1 MIEGIRVAQRA
12 PVRVLLVEDNPG
24 DARLV
29 EILLSET
36 RQEFDV
42 KHVGTLG
49 EALDELDRPPF
60 EVVLLDL
67 SLPDSAGLQTVERMR
82 RAAPQLPL
90 VVLSGRDDEEVALQ
104 ALQSGA
110 EDYLVKG
117 HGDGDLISRSI
128 RYSIE
133 RKNAEDKLARL
144 AQYDPLTNL
153 ANRALFHDRLEHALA
168 RAERHEGMLA
178 LLFLD
183 LDRFKAVNDTLG
195 HVGGDALLKQVGH
208 RVSARM
214 RESDTVAR
222 LGGDEFAII
231 IEDVVEAR
239 DAARVADDLVKIL
252 SEPFIVN
259 EHEIPMHV
267 SIGIA
272 VSPPSKGD
280 RLIKDADAAM
290 YRAKREGGN
299 NHQFYTEEMN
309 VQASERL
316 MLERDLRHALDRDE
330 LLLHY
335 QPQVDLA
342 TGDIVGAEALLR
354 WQHHERGLVSPA
366 DFIPVLEETGLIIPV
381 GEWVLEEA
389 CRQVGAWHDSGFA
402 QIRIAVN
409 LSARQLPRGDLVDAV
424 ERALEESGLDPGCLE
439 LEITESL
446 LVEDSEAGLR
456 AVDLLKKGVAGLSIS
471 IDDFG
476 TGYSSLSR
484 LKALPIERL
493 KIDRSF
499 IDGVTTDS
507 GDSAITAAVISLGHS
522 LRLQVT
528 AEGVETAEQLAFL
541 REQDCDEAQGFY
553 FSRPLPACEFAR
565 LLDGTHQLLGAS
577 GDASGSGR

>member
-1 MIEGIRVAQRA
+1 MTEGVRVAQRA
-12 PVRVLLVEDNPG
+12 SVRVLLVEDNPG

-36 RQEFDV
+36 GQGFDV

-67 SLPDSAGLQTVERMR
+67 SLPDSAGLATVERMR

-117 HGDGDLISRSI
+117 QGDGDLISRSI
-128 RYSIE
+128 RYSIQ

-195 HVGGDALLKQVGH
+195 HVGGDALLKQVGD
-208 RVSARM
+208 RISARM

-231 IEDVVEAR
+231 IEDVVEAQ

-252 SEPFIVN
+252 SEPFVVN
-259 EHEIPMHV
+259 GHEIPMGV

-272 VSPPSKGD
+272 VSPPSKGN
-280 RLIKDADAAM
+280 RLLKDADAAM
-290 YRAKREGGN
+290 YRAKRVGGKA
-299 NHQFYTEEMN
+299 HHFYTEEMN

-316 MLERDLRHALDRDE
+316 MLERDLHYALDRDE
-330 LLLHY
+330 FLLHY

-342 TGDIVGAEALLR
+342 TGDVMGAEALLR
-354 WQHHERGLVSPA
+354 WQQHERGLVSPA
-366 DFIPVLEETGLIIPV
+366 DFIPVLEETGRIVDV

-389 CRQVGAWHDSGFA
+389 CRQASAWQDSGFA
-402 QIRIAVN
+402 PVRVAVN
-409 LSARQLPRGDLVDAV
+409 LSARQLGRGSLVHAV
-424 ERALEESGLDPGCLE
+424 ERALEVSGLDPECLE

-446 LVEDSEAGLR
+446 LVEDSEVGLRSVELLKR
-456 AVDLLKKGVAGLSIS
+456 AVDGLRIS

-476 TGYSSLSR
+476 TGYSSLYR
-484 LKALPIERL
+484 LKTLPIERL
-493 KIDRSF
+493 KIDRTF
-499 IDGVTTDS
+499 IGGVMTDPE
-507 GDSAITAAVISLGHS
+507 DSAITATVISLSHE
-522 LRLQVT
+522 LHLQVT

-541 REQDCDEAQGFY
+541 RERGCDEAQGFY
-553 FSRPLPACEFAR
+553 FSRPLPAHEFVR
-565 LLDGTHQLLGAS
+565 LLDGSRQLLGAH
-577 GDASGSGR
+577 GGASGQGR

>member
-231 IEDVVEAR
+231 IEDVIEAR

-456 AVDLLKKGVAGLSIS
+456 AVDLLKNAVGGLSIS

-507 GDSAITAAVISLGHS
+507 GDSAITAAVISLAHS

-541 REQDCDEAQGFY
+541 RERNCDEAQGFY
-553 FSRPLPACEFAR
+553 FSRPLPAHEFAR
-565 LLDGTHQLLGAS
+565 LLDGTRHLLGAS

>member
-1 MIEGIRVAQRA
+1 MAQRA
-12 PVRVLLVEDNPG
+12 SVRVLLVEDNPG

-36 RQEFDV
+36 GQGFDV

-67 SLPDSAGLQTVERMR
+67 SLPDSAGLDTVERMR

-117 HGDGDLISRSI
+117 QESGDLISRSI

-168 RAERHEGMLA
+168 RAERREGMLA

-195 HVGGDALLKQVGH
+195 HVGGDALLKQVGD
-208 RVSARM
+208 RISARI

-239 DAARVADDLVKIL
+239 DAARVAEDLVKIL

-259 EHEIPMHV
+259 GHEIPMGV

-272 VSPPSKGD
+272 VSPPSKD
-280 RLIKDADAAM
+280 NRLLKDADAAM

-316 MLERDLRHALDRDE
+316 MLERDLRYAMDRDE

-354 WQHHERGLVSPA
+354 WRHHERGLVSPA
-366 DFIPVLEETGLIIPV
+366 DFIPVLEETGHIVSV

-389 CRQVGAWHDSGFA
+389 SRQASVWQDSGFA
-402 QIRIAVN
+402 PVRVAVN
-409 LSARQLPRGDLVDAV
+409 LSARQLGRGGLMHAV
-424 ERALEESGLDPGCLE
+424 GRALEVSGLDPECLE
-439 LEITESL
+439 LEITETL

-456 AVDLLKKGVAGLSIS
+456 SVELLKKAVSGLRIS

-476 TGYSSLSR
+476 TGYSSLYR
-484 LKALPIERL
+484 LKTLPIDRL
-493 KIDRSF
+493 KIDRAF
-499 IDGVTTDS
+499 IGGVMTDPE
-507 GDSAITAAVISLGHS
+507 DSAITATVISLAHE
-522 LRLQVT
+522 LNLQVT
-528 AEGVETAEQLAFL
+528 AEGVETPEQLAFL
-541 REQDCDEAQGFY
+541 RERGCDEAQGFY
-553 FSRPLPACEFAR
+553 FSRPLPAHEFVR
-565 LLDGTHQLLGAS
+565 LLDGSRQLIC
-577 GDASGSGR
+577 DGSGR

>member
-1 MIEGIRVAQRA
+1 MTETVGVAQQA

-36 RQEFDV
+36 GQEFDV

-49 EALDELDRPPF
+49 EALDELDQPF
-60 EVVLLDL
+60 GVVLLDL

-90 VVLSGRDDEEVALQ
+90 VVLSGRDDEEVALK
-104 ALQSGA
+104 ALQGGA

-117 HGDGDLISRSI
+117 QGDGDLISRSI
-128 RYSIE
+128 RYSMQ
-133 RKNAEDKLARL
+133 RKSAEDRLAHL

-168 RAERHEGMLA
+168 RAERHEGMIA

-195 HVGGDALLKQVGH
+195 HVGGDALLQQVAD
-208 RVSARM
+208 RIRARM

-231 IEDVVEAR
+231 IEDVTEAR

-252 SEPFIVN
+252 SESFFVN
-259 EHEIPMHV
+259 EYEIPVRV

-272 VSPPSKGD
+272 VSPPSKGE
-280 RLIKDADAAM
+280 RLLKDADAAM

-316 MLERDLRHALDRDE
+316 MLERDLRYALDRGE
-330 LLLHY
+330 FLLHY
-335 QPQVDLA
+335 QPQVDMA
-342 TGDIVGAEALLR
+342 TGNVVGAEALLR
-354 WQHHERGLVSPA
+354 WHHHERGPVSPA
-366 DFIPVLEETGLIIPV
+366 DFIPVLEETGLIVDI
-381 GEWVLEEA
+381 GEWVLKEA
-389 CRQVGAWHDSGFA
+389 CRQASEWHDSGFA
-402 QIRIAVN
+402 PVRVAVN
-409 LSARQLPRGDLVDAV
+409 LSARQLGRGSLVYAV
-424 ERALEESGLDPGCLE
+424 GRALEESSLDPGHLE

-446 LVEDSEAGLR
+446 LVENSEAGIR
-456 AVDLLKKGVAGLSIS
+456 SVELLKRSVDGLSIS

-476 TGYSSLSR
+476 TGYSSLYR
-484 LKALPIERL
+484 LKTLPIERL

-499 IDGVTTDS
+499 IGGVTTDPE
-507 GDSAITAAVISLGHS
+507 DSAITAAIVSLAHE
-522 LRLQVT
+522 LHLQVT

-541 REQDCDEAQGFY
+541 RERNCDEAQGFY
-553 FSRPLPACEFAR
+553 LSRPLPADEFTG
-565 LLDGTHQLLGAS
+565 LLDGTHHLLGAS
-577 GDASGSGR
+577 GDASGLGR

>member
-1 MIEGIRVAQRA
+1 MTEGVRVEQRA
-12 PVRVLLVEDNPG
+12 SVGVLLVEDNPG

-29 EILLSET
+29 EILLSAT
-36 RQEFDV
+36 GQEFDV

-49 EALDELDRPPF
+49 EALDELDRPPK
-60 EVVLLDL
+60 VVLLDL
-67 SLPDSAGLQTVERMR
+67 SLPDSAGLETVERMR
-82 RAAPQLPL
+82 RAAPQLPI
-90 VVLSGRDDEEVALQ
+90 VVLSGRDDEEVALR

-117 HGDGDLISRSI
+117 QGDGDLISRSI

-133 RKNAEDKLARL
+133 RKSAEDRLAHL

-178 LLFLD
+178 LLFID

-195 HVGGDALLKQVGH
+195 HVGGDALLKQVGN
-208 RVSARM
+208 RISARM

-231 IEDVVEAR
+231 IEDLVEAQ

-252 SEPFIVN
+252 SEPYVVN
-259 EHEIPMHV
+259 GHEIPVGV

-280 RLIKDADAAM
+280 RLLKDADAAM

-299 NHQFYTEEMN
+299 DHHFYTEEMN

-316 MLERDLRHALDRDE
+316 MLERDLHYALDRE
-330 LLLHY
+330 EFLLHY
-335 QPQVDLA
+335 QPQIDLA
-342 TGDIVGAEALLR
+342 TGEIVGAEALLR

-366 DFIPVLEETGLIIPV
+366 DFIPVLEETWHIVAV

-389 CRQVGAWHDSGFA
+389 CRQASSWQDSGFA
-402 QIRIAVN
+402 PIRVAVN
-409 LSARQLPRGDLVDAV
+409 LSARQLGRGRLVYAV
-424 ERALEESGLDPGCLE
+424 ERALQESGLDPECLE
-439 LEITESL
+439 LEITETL

-456 AVDLLKKGVAGLSIS
+456 SMELLKEAVGRLRIS

-476 TGYSSLSR
+476 TGYSSLYR
-484 LKALPIERL
+484 LKTLPIDRL
-493 KIDRSF
+493 KIDRTF
-499 IDGVTTDS
+499 IGGVMTDPE
-507 GDSAITAAVISLGHS
+507 DSAITATVISLAHE
-522 LRLQVT
+522 LHLQVT

-541 REQDCDEAQGFY
+541 RERGCDEAQGFY
-553 FSRPLPACEFAR
+553 FSRPLPAHEFAR
-565 LLDGTHQLLGAS
+565 LLGGARQMLGAS
-577 GDASGSGR
+577 GDAGGQGR

>member
-1 MIEGIRVAQRA
+1 MAQRA
-12 PVRVLLVEDNPG
+12 SVRVLLVEDNPG

-36 RQEFDV
+36 GQEFDV

-49 EALDELDRPPF
+49 EALDELDRPPK
-60 EVVLLDL
+60 VVLLDL
-67 SLPDSAGLQTVERMR
+67 SLPDSAGLETVERMR
-82 RAAPQLPL
+82 RAAPQLPI
-90 VVLSGRDDEEVALQ
+90 VILSGRDDEEVALR

-117 HGDGDLISRSI
+117 QGDGDLISRSI

-133 RKNAEDKLARL
+133 RKSAEDKLAHL

-153 ANRALFHDRLEHALA
+153 ANRALFHDRLEHAVA
-168 RAERHEGMLA
+168 RVERHGGMLA

-195 HVGGDALLKQVGH
+195 HIGGDALLKQVGN
-208 RVSARM
+208 RISARM

-231 IEDVVEAR
+231 IEDLVEAQ

-252 SEPFIVN
+252 SEPYVVSG
-259 EHEIPMHV
+259 HEIPVGV

-280 RLIKDADAAM
+280 RLLKDADAAM

-299 NHQFYTEEMN
+299 DHHFYTEEMN

-316 MLERDLRHALDRDE
+316 MLERDLHYALDRE
-330 LLLHY
+330 EFLLHY
-335 QPQVDLA
+335 QPQIDLA
-342 TGDIVGAEALLR
+342 TGEIVGAEALLR
-354 WQHHERGLVSPA
+354 WQHHGRGLVSPA
-366 DFIPVLEETGLIIPV
+366 DFIPVLEETWHIVAV

-389 CRQVGAWHDSGFA
+389 CRQASSWQDSGFA
-402 QIRIAVN
+402 PIRVAVN
-409 LSARQLPRGDLVDAV
+409 LSARQLGRGRLVYAV
-424 ERALEESGLDPGCLE
+424 ERALQESGLDPECLE

-456 AVDLLKKGVAGLSIS
+456 SVELLKEAVGRLRIS

-476 TGYSSLSR
+476 TGYSSLYR
-484 LKALPIERL
+484 LKTLPIDRL
-493 KIDRSF
+493 KIDRTF
-499 IDGVTTDS
+499 IGGVMTDPE
-507 GDSAITAAVISLGHS
+507 DSAITATVISLAHE
-522 LRLQVT
+522 LHLQVT

-541 REQDCDEAQGFY
+541 RERGCDEAQGFY
-553 FSRPLPACEFAR
+553 FSRPLPAHELAR
-565 LLDGTHQLLGAS
+565 LLGGERQMLSAS
-577 GDASGSGR
+577 GDAGGQGR

>member
-1 MIEGIRVAQRA
+1 MTEGVRVEQRA
-12 PVRVLLVEDNPG
+12 SLRVLLVEDNPG

-36 RQEFDV
+36 GQEFDV
-42 KHVGTLG
+42 KRVGTLG
-49 EALDELDRPPF
+49 EALDELDRPPK
-60 EVVLLDL
+60 VVLLDL
-67 SLPDSAGLQTVERMR
+67 SLPDSAGLETVERMR
-82 RAAPQLPL
+82 RAAPQLPI
-90 VVLSGRDDEEVALQ
+90 VVLSGRDDEEVALR

-117 HGDGDLISRSI
+117 QGDGDLISRSI

-133 RKNAEDKLARL
+133 RKSAEDKLAHL

-195 HVGGDALLKQVGH
+195 HIGGDALLKQVGN
-208 RVSARM
+208 RISARM

-231 IEDVVEAR
+231 IEDLVEAQ

-252 SEPFIVN
+252 SEPYVVN
-259 EHEIPMHV
+259 GHEIPVGV

-280 RLIKDADAAM
+280 RLLKDADAAM

-299 NHQFYTEEMN
+299 AHHFYTEEMN

-316 MLERDLRHALDRDE
+316 MLERDLHYALDRE
-330 LLLHY
+330 EFLLHY
-335 QPQVDLA
+335 QPQIDLA
-342 TGDIVGAEALLR
+342 TGEIVGAEALLR
-354 WQHHERGLVSPA
+354 WQHHGRGLVSPA
-366 DFIPVLEETGLIIPV
+366 DFIPVLEETWHIVAV

-389 CRQVGAWHDSGFA
+389 CRQASSWQDSGFVP
-402 QIRIAVN
+402 IRVAVN
-409 LSARQLPRGDLVDAV
+409 LSARQLGRGRLVYAV
-424 ERALEESGLDPGCLE
+424 ERALQESGLDPECLE

-456 AVDLLKKGVAGLSIS
+456 SVELLKEAVGRLRIS

-476 TGYSSLSR
+476 TGYSSLYR
-484 LKALPIERL
+484 LKTLPIDRL
-493 KIDRSF
+493 KIDRTF
-499 IDGVTTDS
+499 IGGVMTDPE
-507 GDSAITAAVISLGHS
+507 DSAITATVISLAHE
-522 LRLQVT
+522 LHLQVT

-541 REQDCDEAQGFY
+541 RERGCDEAQGFY
-553 FSRPLPACEFAR
+553 FSRPLPAHEFAR
-565 LLDGTHQLLGAS
+565 LLGGERQMLGAS
-577 GDASGSGR
+577 GDAGGQGR

>member
-231 IEDVVEAR
+231 IEDVIEAR

-366 DFIPVLEETGLIIPV
+366 DFIPVLAETGLIIPV

-456 AVDLLKKGVAGLSIS
+456 AVDLLKNAVGGLSIS

-507 GDSAITAAVISLGHS
+507 GDAAITAAVISLGHS

>member
-1 MIEGIRVAQRA
+1 MTEGVRVEQRA
-12 PVRVLLVEDNPG
+12 SLRVLLVEDNPG

-36 RQEFDV
+36 GQEFDV
-42 KHVGTLG
+42 KRVGTLG
-49 EALDELDRPPF
+49 EALDELDRPPK
-60 EVVLLDL
+60 VVLLDL
-67 SLPDSAGLQTVERMR
+67 SLPDSAGLETVERMR
-82 RAAPQLPL
+82 RAAPQLPI
-90 VVLSGRDDEEVALQ
+90 VVLSGRDDEEVALR

-117 HGDGDLISRSI
+117 QGDGDLISRSI

-133 RKNAEDKLARL
+133 RKSAEDKLAHL

-195 HVGGDALLKQVGH
+195 HIGGDALLKQVGN
-208 RVSARM
+208 RISARM

-231 IEDVVEAR
+231 IEDLVEAQ

-252 SEPFIVN
+252 SEPYIVN
-259 EHEIPMHV
+259 GHEIPVGV

-280 RLIKDADAAM
+280 RLLKDADAAM

-299 NHQFYTEEMN
+299 AHHFYTEEMN

-316 MLERDLRHALDRDE
+316 MLERDLHYALDRE
-330 LLLHY
+330 EFLLHY
-335 QPQVDLA
+335 QPQIDLA
-342 TGDIVGAEALLR
+342 TGEIVGAEALLR
-354 WQHHERGLVSPA
+354 WQHHGRGLVSPA
-366 DFIPVLEETGLIIPV
+366 DFIPVLEETWHIVAV

-389 CRQVGAWHDSGFA
+389 CRQASSWQDSGFVP
-402 QIRIAVN
+402 IRVAVN
-409 LSARQLPRGDLVDAV
+409 LSARQLGRGRLVYAV
-424 ERALEESGLDPGCLE
+424 ERALQESGLDPECLE

-456 AVDLLKKGVAGLSIS
+456 SVELLKEAVGRLRIS

-476 TGYSSLSR
+476 TGYSSLYR
-484 LKALPIERL
+484 LKTLPIDRL
-493 KIDRSF
+493 KIDRTF
-499 IDGVTTDS
+499 IGGVMTDPE
-507 GDSAITAAVISLGHS
+507 DSAITATVISLAHE
-522 LRLQVT
+522 LHLQVT

-541 REQDCDEAQGFY
+541 RERGCDEAQGFY
-553 FSRPLPACEFAR
+553 FSRPLPAHEFAR
-565 LLDGTHQLLGAS
+565 LLGGERQMLGAS
-577 GDASGSGR
+577 GDAGGQGR

>member
-1 MIEGIRVAQRA
+1 VTAVGVARRA

-36 RQEFDV
+36 GQEFDV
-42 KHVGTLG
+42 RHVGTLG
-49 EALDELDRPPF
+49 EALDELDQPF
-60 EVVLLDL
+60 GVVLLDL

-82 RAAPQLPL
+82 RAAPELPL

-104 ALQSGA
+104 ALHGGA

-117 HGDGDLISRSI
+117 QGDGDLISRSI

-133 RKNAEDKLARL
+133 RKLAEENLARL
-144 AQYDPLTNL
+144 AQYDPLTGL
-153 ANRALFHDRLEHALA
+153 ANRALFHDRLEHAVA
-168 RAERHEGMLA
+168 RYERHEGMLA

-195 HVGGDALLKQVGH
+195 HIGGDELLRQVAN
-208 RVSARM
+208 RIKART

-252 SEPFIVN
+252 SEPFVVN
-259 EHEIPMHV
+259 DHEIPVGV

-280 RLIKDADAAM
+280 RLLKDADAAM

-316 MLERDLRHALDRDE
+316 MLERDLTYALDREE
-330 LLLHY
+330 LMLHY

-342 TGDIVGAEALLR
+342 TGEVVGAEALLR
-354 WQHHERGLVSPA
+354 WQHPERGLVQPA
-366 DFIPVLEETGLIIPV
+366 AFIPVLEETGRIVPV
-381 GEWVLEEA
+381 GEWVLLEA
-389 CRQVGAWHDSGFA
+389 CRQASAWHDAGLA
-402 QIRIAVN
+402 PIRIAVN
-409 LSARQLPRGDLVDAV
+409 LSARQLGRVSLVYAV
-424 ERALEESGLDPGCLE
+424 GHALEESGLDPGCLE

-446 LVEDSEAGLR
+446 LVENSEAGLR
-456 AVDLLKKGVAGLSIS
+456 SVELLKKGVRGLSIS

-499 IDGVTTDS
+499 IDGVTTDP
-507 GDSAITAAVISLGHS
+507 GDAAITETVILLAHR
-522 LRLQVT
+522 LHLQVT

-541 REQDCDEAQGFY
+541 RERGCDEAQGFY
-553 FSRPLPACEFAR
+553 FSRPLPAHEFVR
-565 LLDGTHQLLGAS
+565 LLDGTRNLLGAS
-577 GDASGSGR
+577 GDVPGR

>member
-1 MIEGIRVAQRA
+1 MTEGVRVEQRA
-12 PVRVLLVEDNPG
+12 SLRVLLVEDNPG

-36 RQEFDV
+36 GQEFDV
-42 KHVGTLG
+42 KRVGTLG
-49 EALDELDRPPF
+49 EALDELDRPPK
-60 EVVLLDL
+60 VVLLDL
-67 SLPDSAGLQTVERMR
+67 SLPDSAGLETVERMR
-82 RAAPQLPL
+82 RAAPQLPI
-90 VVLSGRDDEEVALQ
+90 VVLSGRDDEEVALR

-117 HGDGDLISRSI
+117 QGDGDLISRSI

-133 RKNAEDKLARL
+133 RKSAEDKLAHL

-195 HVGGDALLKQVGH
+195 HIGGDALLKQVGN
-208 RVSARM
+208 RISARM

-231 IEDVVEAR
+231 IEDLVEAQ

-252 SEPFIVN
+252 SEPYIVN
-259 EHEIPMHV
+259 GHEIPVGV

-280 RLIKDADAAM
+280 RLLKDADAAM

-299 NHQFYTEEMN
+299 AHHFYTEEMN

-316 MLERDLRHALDRDE
+316 MLERDLHYALDRE
-330 LLLHY
+330 EFLLHY
-335 QPQVDLA
+335 QPQIDLA
-342 TGDIVGAEALLR
+342 TGEIVGAEALLR
-354 WQHHERGLVSPA
+354 WQHHGRGLVSPA
-366 DFIPVLEETGLIIPV
+366 DFIPVLEETWHIVAV

-389 CRQVGAWHDSGFA
+389 CRQASSWQDSGFVP
-402 QIRIAVN
+402 IRVAVN
-409 LSARQLPRGDLVDAV
+409 LSARQLGRGRLVYAV
-424 ERALEESGLDPGCLE
+424 ERALQESGLDPECLE

-456 AVDLLKKGVAGLSIS
+456 SVELLKEAVGRLRIS

-476 TGYSSLSR
+476 TGYSSLYR
-484 LKALPIERL
+484 LKTLPIDRL
-493 KIDRSF
+493 KIDRTF
-499 IDGVTTDS
+499 IGGVMTDPE
-507 GDSAITAAVISLGHS
+507 DSAITATVISLAHE
-522 LRLQVT
+522 LHLQVT

-541 REQDCDEAQGFY
+541 RERGCDEAQGFY
-553 FSRPLPACEFAR
+553 FSRPLPAHELAR
-565 LLDGTHQLLGAS
+565 LLGGERQMLGAS
-577 GDASGSGR
+577 GDAGGQGR

>member
-456 AVDLLKKGVAGLSIS
+456 AVDLLKNAVGGLSIS
-471 IDDFG
+471 LDDFG

-499 IDGVTTDS
+499 INGVTTDS
-507 GDSAITAAVISLGHS
+507 GDSAITAAVISLAHS

-541 REQDCDEAQGFY
+541 RERNCDEAQGFY
-553 FSRPLPACEFAR
+553 FSRPLPAHEFAR
-565 LLDGTHQLLGAS
+565 LLDGTRHLLGAS

>member
-1 MIEGIRVAQRA
+1 MTEGVRVEQRA
-12 PVRVLLVEDNPG
+12 SLRVLLVEDNPG

-36 RQEFDV
+36 GQEFDV
-42 KHVGTLG
+42 KRVGTLG
-49 EALDELDRPPF
+49 EALDELDRPPK
-60 EVVLLDL
+60 VVLLDL
-67 SLPDSAGLQTVERMR
+67 SLPDSAGLETVERMR
-82 RAAPQLPL
+82 RAAPQLPI
-90 VVLSGRDDEEVALQ
+90 VVLSGRDDEEVALR

-117 HGDGDLISRSI
+117 QGDGDLISRSI

-133 RKNAEDKLARL
+133 RKSAEDKLAHL

-195 HVGGDALLKQVGH
+195 HIGGDALLKQVGN
-208 RVSARM
+208 RISARM

-231 IEDVVEAR
+231 IEDLVEAQ

-252 SEPFIVN
+252 SEPYIVN
-259 EHEIPMHV
+259 GHEIPVGV

-280 RLIKDADAAM
+280 RLLKDADAAM

-299 NHQFYTEEMN
+299 AHHFYTEEMN

-316 MLERDLRHALDRDE
+316 MLERDLHYALDRE
-330 LLLHY
+330 EFLLHY
-335 QPQVDLA
+335 QPQIDLA
-342 TGDIVGAEALLR
+342 TGEIVGAEALLR
-354 WQHHERGLVSPA
+354 WQHHGRGLVSPA
-366 DFIPVLEETGLIIPV
+366 DFIPVLEETWHIVAV

-389 CRQVGAWHDSGFA
+389 CRQASSWQDSGFA
-402 QIRIAVN
+402 PIRVAVN
-409 LSARQLPRGDLVDAV
+409 LSARQLGRGRLVYAV
-424 ERALEESGLDPGCLE
+424 ERALQESGLDPECLE

-456 AVDLLKKGVAGLSIS
+456 SVELLKEAVGRLRIS

-476 TGYSSLSR
+476 TGYSSLYR
-484 LKALPIERL
+484 LKTLPIDRL
-493 KIDRSF
+493 KIDRTF
-499 IDGVTTDS
+499 IGGVMTDPE
-507 GDSAITAAVISLGHS
+507 DSAITATVISLAHE
-522 LRLQVT
+522 LHLQVT

-541 REQDCDEAQGFY
+541 RERGCDEAQGFY
-553 FSRPLPACEFAR
+553 FSRPLPAHEFAR
-565 LLDGTHQLLGAS
+565 LLGGERQMLGAS
-577 GDASGSGR
+577 GDAGGQGR